1 MQVAVLVVWKMRM
14 TVCQWLVGMHVA
26 VRLGAVPGKVMR
38 VLVVAVVQV
47 RVAVHLRHVGVQ
59 VAVALAQVQR
69 HTGCH
74 QQRSPPK
81 SGADRFTQPQHRER
95 RTNKRCG

>member
-1 MQVAVLVVWKMRM
+1 MLVVWKMRM

-26 VRLGAVPGKVMR
+26 VRLGSVPGKVMR
-38 VLVVAVVQV
+38 VRVVAVVPV
-47 RVAVHLRHVGVQ
+47 RVAVYLRGMGVQ
-59 VAVALAQVQR
+59 VAVPLAQVQR

-81 SGADRFTQPQHRER
+81 SGANGLAQPQQRER
-95 RTNKRCG
+95 RTDKRCG